1 MKEYYYID
9 SSKNRIGPMAFED
22 LIKVGLYPNTPIW
35 SEGMSDWTA
44 AGNVE
49 ELKFLF
55 AQNFAQQPPQND
67 GYPVGDK
74 PNNWL
79 VWAILIT
86 LFCCLPFGIAA
97 IIYASQVDG
106 HWNGGR
112 YEEAYRAAK
121 KAKQFTLI
129 GVFSGIIFS
138 LIYGIL
144 VFLGALSGILIPGLM
159 LEGL

>member
-35 SEGMSDWTA
+35 SEGMSDWTP
-44 AGNVE
+44 AGNVD

-67 GYPVGDK
+67 GYPVGEK

-79 VWAILIT
+79 IWSILST

-97 IIYASQVDG
+97 IVYASQVDG
-106 HWNGGR
+106 YWNGGR
-112 YEEAYRAAK
+112 YEEAYKAVK

-129 GVFSGIIFS
+129 GVISGFIISF
-138 LIYGIL
+138 IYGIL
-144 VFLGALSGILIPGLM
+144 IFFGMLTSGVFHELM
-159 LEGL
+159 